1 MKYLDRA
8 LCSMRHLDVKCS
20 VLPTD
25 GPYAEAKEYCLSV
38 RSLNTASVDMGGLG
52 EGAAPDAVL
61 RTLPQVLVE
70 EGGNVGAECA

>member
-38 RSLNTASVDMGGLG
+38 RSVDERGLG

>member
-8 LCSMRHLDVKCS
+8 LCSMGHVDVQCS

-38 RSLNTASVDMGGLG
+38 RPGGSDDEGGFGQSLP
-52 EGAAPDAVL
+52 PDAVL

-70 EGGNVGAECA
+70 ERGDVGPECA